1 MLIERIMDMSS
12 ENAMP
17 TVDPAAEVAVVSLLS
32 DIFSDITHLDAETVH
47 ANLQLGCRGGFSEA
61 DRSIRI
67 ELGNYIMSHFALIL
81 TGLLVNRDFRETFV
95 EAVQL
100 ESALMNESSEN
111 VAKLREQMPDSVGDR
126 VSKGNYVVDF
136 SKYNDMIYRRINDKV
151 LSSFDRVIPFEEILD
166 SSVEAL
172 SADARADISIIASN
186 FMLLFRAFSK
196 NGLFTDYVKD
206 VLHTVKT
213 DLKIK

>member
-1 MLIERIMDMSS
+1 MSS

-61 DRSIRI
+61 DRSMRI

-172 SADARADISIIASN
+172 SADARADISIIVSN